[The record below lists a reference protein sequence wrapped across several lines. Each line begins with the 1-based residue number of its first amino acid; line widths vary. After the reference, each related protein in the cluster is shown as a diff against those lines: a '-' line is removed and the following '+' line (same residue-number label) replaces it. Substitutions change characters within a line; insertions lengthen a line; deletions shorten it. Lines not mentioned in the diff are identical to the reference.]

1 MRNLLQKCFKWQWL
15 VCLAVGCCFSS
26 CKDDEE
32 STSGYDPNKPIVLT
46 DFYPPE
52 GKLAT
57 QVILNGSN
65 FGDSKENVK
74 VFFNDKEASVIS
86 VKDDR
91 MLVLAPKRAST
102 IEDPECV
109 VKVQVHE
116 QIEEY
121 KQTFD
126 YYIQTTV
133 TTLVGGSTSAQVN
146 PTGTIPLSEAQF
158 RANIDRCIC
167 VDQDKNVFFLV
178 DNDGKF
184 AAFMLNEEADK
195 LISLKSDINAL
206 FNSPVLG
213 YNSKDD
219 IVYQF
224 WANRDSHEVYYFD
237 PKTDYA
243 PTTAISSISW
253 DDPNFPNIEGFG
265 VWAAKCNFTM
275 GPDGKM
281 YSRMLGGNLVRID
294 VENARGE
301 NLTNGVLQVVHA
313 LDVVADASAEYLHVC
328 RFIEHTLARAQL
340 FYQLVIEHDIIDID
354 DLRADLVGSFR
365 HFRNGQN
372 IMRYF
377 CFHTPCHTFP

>member
-133 TTLVGGSTSAQVN
+133 TTLVGGSTSAQVHN
-146 PTGTIPLSEAQF
+146 LEQILIG
-158 RANIDRCIC
+158 
-167 VDQDKNVFFLV
+167 VFV
-178 DNDGKF
+178 
-184 AAFMLNEEADK
+184 
-195 LISLKSDINAL
+195 
-206 FNSPVLG
+206 
-213 YNSKDD
+213 
-219 IVYQF
+219 
-224 WANRDSHEVYYFD
+224 
-237 PKTDYA
+237 
-243 PTTAISSISW
+243 
-253 DDPNFPNIEGFG
+253 
-265 VWAAKCNFTM
+265 
-275 GPDGKM
+275 
-281 YSRMLGGNLVRID
+281 
-294 VENARGE
+294 
-301 NLTNGVLQVVHA
+301 
-313 LDVVADASAEYLHVC
+313 
-328 RFIEHTLARAQL
+328 
-340 FYQLVIEHDIIDID
+340 
-354 DLRADLVGSFR
+354 
-365 HFRNGQN
+365 
-372 IMRYF
+372 
-377 CFHTPCHTFP
+377 

>member
-26 CKDDEE
+26 CKD
-32 STSGYDPNKPIVLT
+32 
-46 DFYPPE
+46 
-52 GKLAT
+52 
-57 QVILNGSN
+57 
-65 FGDSKENVK
+65 
-74 VFFNDKEASVIS
+74 DKEASVIS

-184 AAFMLNEEADK
+184 AAFMLRR
-195 LISLKSDINAL
+195 LIN
-206 FNSPVLG
+206 
-213 YNSKDD
+213 
-219 IVYQF
+219 
-224 WANRDSHEVYYFD
+224 
-237 PKTDYA
+237 
-243 PTTAISSISW
+243 
-253 DDPNFPNIEGFG
+253 
-265 VWAAKCNFTM
+265 
-275 GPDGKM
+275 
-281 YSRMLGGNLVRID
+281 
-294 VENARGE
+294 
-301 NLTNGVLQVVHA
+301 
-313 LDVVADASAEYLHVC
+313 
-328 RFIEHTLARAQL
+328 
-340 FYQLVIEHDIIDID
+340 
-354 DLRADLVGSFR
+354 
-365 HFRNGQN
+365 
-372 IMRYF
+372 
-377 CFHTPCHTFP
+377 

>member
-1 MRNLLQKCFKWQWL
+1 M
-15 VCLAVGCCFSS
+15 
-26 CKDDEE
+26 
-32 STSGYDPNKPIVLT
+32 
-46 DFYPPE
+46 
-52 GKLAT
+52 
-57 QVILNGSN
+57 
-65 FGDSKENVK
+65 
-74 VFFNDKEASVIS
+74 
-86 VKDDR
+86 
-91 MLVLAPKRAST
+91 
-102 IEDPECV
+102 
-109 VKVQVHE
+109 
-116 QIEEY
+116 
-121 KQTFD
+121 
-126 YYIQTTV
+126 
-133 TTLVGGSTSAQVN
+133 
-146 PTGTIPLSEAQF
+146 
-158 RANIDRCIC
+158 
-167 VDQDKNVFFLV
+167 KNVFFLV

-301 NLTNGVLQVVHA
+301 NLTNG
-313 LDVVADASAEYLHVC
+313 
-328 RFIEHTLARAQL
+328 
-340 FYQLVIEHDIIDID
+340 
-354 DLRADLVGSFR
+354 DLVGTKDGSAYGLVFGPQDENVFYFSNNDKHCIYKYDLR
-365 HFRNGQN
+365 TKECACWAGQEGKSGYLDGPIGQAMFNKPGQMCVDSEGNIILTDTENHCIRKITMSTGYVSTLAGKPQNSGYVNGSAEDAQFKKPLGICIDN
-372 IMRYF
+372 DDVMYIGDSENRAIRRLAVE
-377 CFHTPCHTFP
+377 